1 MYLKYFGL
9 KELPFSLVPSARYFV
24 PLADQ
29 STVVDRVRRALEAGN
44 ALVKVTGESGT
55 GKTIISHYLQ
65 SSLSPQKVIVIMPD
79 LLVSNRGFI
88 RSLAEGLGFT
98 APVDL
103 SDDELCLELLS
114 SIEKLK
120 ENGKD
125 IVLLVD
131 EAQCL
136 SGSML
141 ETLSRL
147 SGLAHGA
154 EPVLQM
160 VLLGQP
166 RLDEIL
172 ETFPGRPLKSRL
184 TDSVQ
189 VGPLSESCVRDYI
202 NQRLTHAG
210 CRGVDLFQP
219 EAIRCVFIASRGI
232 PRIINLFCHKALCA
246 AYRQSEV
253 LVRQHHV
260 QQASQELGQTSLAT
274 PVSDLRSRSGKI
286 FLLVLS
292 VVVSSGMIWALI
304 QFIGR

>member
-9 KELPFSLVPSARYFV
+9 KELPFSLVPAARYFV
-24 PLADQ
+24 PVADQ
-29 STVVDRVRRALEAGN
+29 STAVDRVRRALEARD
-44 ALVKVTGESGT
+44 ALVKVTGESGI

-65 SSLSPQKVIVIMPD
+65 TSLSPRMVVVVMPD

-98 APVDL
+98 APVDF
-103 SDDELCLELLS
+103 SDDALCLELLS
-114 SIEKLK
+114 CIEKLR
-120 ENGKD
+120 EAGKD

-147 SGLAHGA
+147 SGLARGG
-154 EPVLQM
+154 EPLLQM

-166 RLDEIL
+166 ALDEIL
-172 ETFPGRPLKSRL
+172 ETPPGLPLKSRV

-189 VGPLSESCVRDYI
+189 VGPLSEGCVRSYV
-202 NQRLTHAG
+202 NQRLAYAG

-219 EAIRCVFIASRGI
+219 DAIRSVCLASRGI
-232 PRIINLFCHKALCA
+232 PRVINLLCHKALCA

-253 LVRQHHV
+253 LVRQYHV
-260 QQASQELGQTSLAT
+260 QQASQELGETPVAA

-292 VVVSSGMIWALI
+292 VVVSSGMMWALI
-304 QFIGR
+304 QVIGR